1 MKVRELMTKDVVC
14 ANPESTLEE
23 IAAMMKTADTGAIP
37 VVDGDELIGVI
48 TDRDIVI
55 RCIAEGKDPLE
66 TTAEEISSE
75 DIHTIEPD
83 TDADEALHIME
94 RHQVRRLPV
103 VEDGRLL
110 GVISIGDVAV
120 KGNARKSGEALEGVS
135 RGVKHDG
142 EGRGRKAERG
152 SGERNKKTAGSNE
165 KRNDKVHDRQER
177 LEHADGRSAQRRG
190 GANAVRKGEAA
201 QALPRRGDKPGISSH
216 RRQEEDNRQARVIP
230 FRDETQT
237 GAKTGRKRKVS

>member
-1 MKVRELMTKDVVC
+1 LGPTSRYSPFGATECCGGLSNSVSVQPGPKACLRLEIEEDRMKVRELMTKDVVC

-37 VVDGDELIGVI
+37 VVDGDELVGVI
-48 TDRDIVI
+48 TDRDIVM

-83 TDADEALHIME
+83 IDADEALEIME
-94 RHQVRRLPV
+94 RHQVRRLPG
-103 VEDGRLL
+103 VEGGRLR

-120 KGNARKSGEALEGVS
+120 RGDARKSGEALEGVS

-142 EGRGRKAERG
+142 QSCGRKLAG
-152 SGERNKKTAGSNE
+152 GE
-165 KRNDKVHDRQER
+165 
-177 LEHADGRSAQRRG
+177 
-190 GANAVRKGEAA
+190 
-201 QALPRRGDKPGISSH
+201 
-216 RRQEEDNRQARVIP
+216 
-230 FRDETQT
+230 
-237 GAKTGRKRKVS
+237 